1 MALPRAVPPRAGRR
15 FDFAAIPCMV
25 RPTHRPERRANA
37 EMDRHAPRLACGLSR
52 ACLGAGDMG
61 TDGPGLWRGMG
72 GFRGRRAGGRRRAA
86 HRAGGDG
93 VSQAQDHH
101 RAARDARTPRS
112 VGHLPPLAQPD
123 LPRRRAHSR
132 RADPALGRGA
142 GAAADPGLRLGD
154 RAAIRDPRGEPDAP
168 HVPGRFRPLLRK
180 NPALGVGAAA
190 NLMSQV
196 AKLCEIT
203 AFVKIDPAPDDRRPE
218 TDRICQRGTG
228 NVKIGTPKEVMEG
241 ENRVAMTPDSALQ
254 LQKLGY
260 DCAIET
266 GAGERAGFSDA
277 AFEEAGVE
285 IVKTAAAL
293 WKAADVVAKV
303 RVPTETELKRLRE
316 GQTLITF
323 FNPGGNEA
331 GLEMAAK
338 KGATVIAMEMVPR
351 ISRAQKMDALSSMA
365 NIAGYRAVIE
375 AGGNFGRFFTGQITA
390 AGKVPPAKVLVV
402 GAGVAGLAAVGT
414 ATSLGAITYA
424 FDVRPEVAEQV
435 ESMGAEFVYLDFEE
449 EQKDGSSSGGYASVS
464 SPEFREAQLAK
475 FRELAPEVDIVIT
488 TALIPNREAP
498 ELWTEDM
505 VKAMKRGSVIVDLAA
520 EKGGNCKM
528 TVMDDKI
535 VTDNG
540 VTIIGYTDFPSRM
553 ATQASTLYATNIRH
567 MMTDLTP
574 EKDGQAVHDMEDDV
588 IRGST
593 VTHKGEVTWPPPPPK
608 VSAIAAAPPKEKP
621 KELTAE
627 EKRAQEIAAFKA
639 QTKKQVALLAIG
651 GALVLSVGLVA
662 PASFMQHFIVF
673 LLAVFVGFQVIWG
686 VSHSLHTP
694 LMAVTN
700 AISSIII
707 LGALMQIGSS
717 SMFITI
723 LAALAVF
730 MAAINI
736 FGGFLVTRRMLAMFQ
751 KS

>member
-1 MALPRAVPPRAGRR
+1 
-15 FDFAAIPCMV
+15 
-25 RPTHRPERRANA
+25 
-37 EMDRHAPRLACGLSR
+37 
-52 ACLGAGDMG
+52 
-61 TDGPGLWRGMG
+61 
-72 GFRGRRAGGRRRAA
+72 
-86 HRAGGDG
+86 
-93 VSQAQDHH
+93 
-101 RAARDARTPRS
+101 
-112 VGHLPPLAQPD
+112 
-123 LPRRRAHSR
+123 
-132 RADPALGRGA
+132 
-142 GAAADPGLRLGD
+142 
-154 RAAIRDPRGEPDAP
+154 
-168 HVPGRFRPLLRK
+168 
-180 NPALGVGAAA
+180 
-190 NLMSQV
+190 
-196 AKLCEIT
+196 
-203 AFVKIDPAPDDRRPE
+203 
-218 TDRICQRGTG
+218 
-228 NVKIGTPKEVMEG
+228 MEG
-241 ENRVAMTPDSALQ
+241 EARVAMTPESALQ

-260 DCAIET
+260 DCAIEA
-266 GAGERAGFSDA
+266 GAGKAAGFADA
-277 AFEEAGVE
+277 AYKEAGVE
-285 IVKTAAAL
+285 VIKSAAAL
-293 WKAADVVAKV
+293 YKACDIVAKV
-303 RVPTETELKRLRE
+303 RPPTETEAKRLRAD
-316 GQTLITF
+316 QLLISF
-323 FNPGGNEA
+323 FWPAQNEA
-331 GLEMAAK
+331 QMEQLAK
-338 KGATVIAMEMVPR
+338 KGTSVIAMDMVPR

-375 AGGNFGRFFTGQITA
+375 AGNNFGRFFTGQITA

-402 GAGVAGLAAVGT
+402 GAGVAGLAAIGT
-414 ATSLGAITYA
+414 STSLGAVTYA

-449 EQKDGSSSGGYASVS
+449 ETQDGAATGGYAAPS

-505 VKAMKRGSVIVDLAA
+505 VKSMKRGSVIVDLAA
-520 EKGGNCKM
+520 EKGGNCKL

-553 ATQASTLYATNIRH
+553 ATQSSSLYATNIRH

-574 EKDGQAVHDMEDDV
+574 EKDGKVNHDMEDDV
-588 IRGST
+588 IRGAT
-593 VTHKGEVTWPPPPPK
+593 VAHGGEVTFPPPPPK
-608 VSAIAAAPPKEKP
+608 VQAIAAQPKKEEP
-621 KELTAE
+621 KELTPE
-627 EKRAQEIAAFKA
+627 EKRAQEVAAFKA
-639 QTKKQVALLAIG
+639 QTKQQVTLLGVGAL
-651 GALVLSVGLVA
+651 LVLSVGLIA

-673 LLAVFVGFQVIWG
+673 ILAVFVGFQVIWG

-717 SMFITI
+717 SVLIAI
-723 LAALAVF
+723 LAALSVF